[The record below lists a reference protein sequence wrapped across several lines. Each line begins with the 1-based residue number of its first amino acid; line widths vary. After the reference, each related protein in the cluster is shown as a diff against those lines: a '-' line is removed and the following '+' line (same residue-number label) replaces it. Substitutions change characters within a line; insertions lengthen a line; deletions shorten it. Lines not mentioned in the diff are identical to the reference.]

1 MRRFVSSETL
11 TIGVLVV
18 VFAGDFFRNLLTV
31 PGWVA
36 LALLCAAW
44 AIAALAVNRVSWRSL
59 PRTLLLVLGWIALSP
74 LWSPYPWTSAA
85 LTAGFLLTVTVGIAL
100 ATTIPLDDLFRRLSV
115 ALRALLVS
123 SLVFEFAVAL
133 SGAPLYPVGMNAP
146 PGTSI
151 ELAWCRG
158 LLFVDGGRIQ
168 GIVGNANLLAML
180 ALLFLITALV
190 RFAKGQS
197 RWLAVT
203 DVTLAL
209 LLLYKTSSATVSLA
223 ALAVFGVWALAWF
236 ARRPRLVTRIGFS
249 ALLVA
254 ALGVIGFSIT
264 NWPTVATALGKS
276 PDMTNRFGI
285 WEAVIG
291 RIVDQPVVGHGFAGW
306 WPTWDGW
313 FAIHSIRDVRVQQAH
328 NAWLDIT
335 MQIGFVGLVL
345 FVALVASTAW
355 LLWRHAARKSDP
367 AAVIAVGFVTAMLVQ
382 TLTESR
388 LLSEWGIALLVILA
402 IVSRRASLAPPPKD

>member
-11 TIGVLVV
+11 TIGVLIV

-168 GIVGNANLLAML
+168 ESWVTPICSPCWRCYSSSPRWFVSQRDSRVG
-180 ALLFLITALV
+180 
-190 RFAKGQS
+190 
-197 RWLAVT
+197 
-203 DVTLAL
+203 
-209 LLLYKTSSATVSLA
+209 
-223 ALAVFGVWALAWF
+223 
-236 ARRPRLVTRIGFS
+236 
-249 ALLVA
+249 
-254 ALGVIGFSIT
+254 
-264 NWPTVATALGKS
+264 S
-276 PDMTNRFGI
+276 PSPM
-285 WEAVIG
+285 
-291 RIVDQPVVGHGFAGW
+291 
-306 WPTWDGW
+306 
-313 FAIHSIRDVRVQQAH
+313 
-328 NAWLDIT
+328 
-335 MQIGFVGLVL
+335 
-345 FVALVASTAW
+345 
-355 LLWRHAARKSDP
+355 
-367 AAVIAVGFVTAMLVQ
+367 
-382 TLTESR
+382 
-388 LLSEWGIALLVILA
+388 
-402 IVSRRASLAPPPKD
+402 